1 MVESHDYI
9 AGGITDLLIN
19 RCYKTHVIKTFIDSA
34 IRLNN
39 DQILYLAN
47 EDDYKEITDEYTAE
61 GIKFIYLKSLS

>member
-1 MVESHDYI
+1 MQNINQLDLYKIYI
-9 AGGITDLLIN
+9 YNYISL
-19 RCYKTHVIKTFIDSA
+19 
-34 IRLNN
+34 N